1 MGAGARPGGVA
12 LLYRKRAQI
21 SSAACGGWLCP
32 AQPRFAGAPSC
43 LQAQCTPKRPVA
55 ATNYPAKVG
64 CAAVYSAQTP
74 PKSAGIAKKWL
85 LGNIVLYVQIR
96 YNGISLFSVLLYI
109 PPAVAARMEKA
120 NMKKK
125 SRLQSRFCWM
135 YALYFGGYMS
145 FFSFYGVLLR
155 QHGAGAASLG
165 VLSAGTAA
173 ANLLSLVVSGH
184 LADRMRA
191 SKKILLVS
199 GGLSAVWGL
208 FLLGAIPSLAATWA
222 VIIPVSCFDY
232 ALIGMLDAMTNTA
245 ARSGAGVQYSS
256 ARAWGALSGA
266 VISMGLGQL
275 LHRIGTEQIVWF
287 HLAFYVALLVVA
299 YRLHPVGE
307 PVLQKQSRP
316 EKGKIFPGY
325 GRFVM
330 AVLLLFLGWR
340 ALMTYLPSMVV
351 DFGGDSRQ
359 QGWIMAELSFCSMA
373 GLWLYP
379 KLRRYAGAKLFLLV
393 GALCMVIRLAAM
405 AFLSSLMPLAL
416 VQGLE
421 LVSYGLFQPAA
432 MEYISTR
439 VSSGQRATALSLYTA
454 LQMPAGTILA
464 NAIAVPVLQV
474 GNTREM
480 FGIFALLA
488 LAGLLLLAVQM
499 KESKQVEG
507 MDHA

>member
-1 MGAGARPGGVA
+1 
-12 LLYRKRAQI
+12 
-21 SSAACGGWLCP
+21 
-32 AQPRFAGAPSC
+32 
-43 LQAQCTPKRPVA
+43 
-55 ATNYPAKVG
+55 
-64 CAAVYSAQTP
+64 
-74 PKSAGIAKKWL
+74 
-85 LGNIVLYVQIR
+85 
-96 YNGISLFSVLLYI
+96 
-109 PPAVAARMEKA
+109 
-120 NMKKK
+120 
-125 SRLQSRFCWM
+125 
-135 YALYFGGYMS
+135 
-145 FFSFYGVLLR
+145 
-155 QHGAGAASLG
+155 
-165 VLSAGTAA
+165 
-173 ANLLSLVVSGH
+173 
-184 LADRMRA
+184 
-191 SKKILLVS
+191 
-199 GGLSAVWGL
+199 
-208 FLLGAIPSLAATWA
+208 
-222 VIIPVSCFDY
+222 
-232 ALIGMLDAMTNTA
+232 
-245 ARSGAGVQYSS
+245 
-256 ARAWGALSGA
+256 
-266 VISMGLGQL
+266 MGLGQL

-421 LVSYGLFQPAA
+421 LVSYGLFRPAA